1 MDTLKRGQIAVSKKD
16 LLDLISTIQL
26 VENNVDVIM
35 KEKESFERGRKI
47 AKELNRLTFQRHAF
61 QHFQLN
67 IPLKKLK

>member
-1 MDTLKRGQIAVSKKD
+1 MDTLQRGQIAVRKKY
-16 LLDLISTIQL
+16 LLDLISIIQL
-26 VENNVDVIM
+26 VENNIDVIM

>member
-1 MDTLKRGQIAVSKKD
+1 MELLKRGQIAVSKKD

-26 VENNVDVIM
+26 VENNIDVIM
-35 KEKESFERGRKI
+35 KEKESFERGKKI
-47 AKELNRLTFQRHAF
+47 AKELNRLTFQRHAS